1 VGSEAGGDSRS
12 VICGSGA
19 RGGSCGFHTPSSE
32 GSRFWGEAAWVIQGF
47 EVSLWVGAS
56 LERAAAGLAVEVV
69 DGRPCLFGVLC
80 FIFQSSLP
88 SEPALFGVLCF
99 IFQSS
104 LPSKPALFGVL
115 CFIFRSR
122 HSVPVLCLLVLGA
135 GVSRASNEAAVVLVV
150 TQPVP
155 ELGENLVGPCSTSA
169 HPPTRVMRPPG
180 PELVKTTRQAFE
192 APAPAEPPSQ
202 GGGSHPGMCL
212 RMSPQDGCSPSAV
225 EVLVSRSEA

>member
-1 VGSEAGGDSRS
+1 MGSEAGGDSRS

-88 SEPALFGVLCF
+88 SE
-99 IFQSS
+99 
-104 LPSKPALFGVL
+104 PALFGVL